1 MTTAAEQQS
10 GFAPLLAIMN
20 PRQIPECIQSLEA
33 LNVRKAWLQ
42 NYTEWQL
49 QEVIASIVRDE
60 AIHFTHLC
68 LVADDCIVTQP
79 ALDAVLAQ
87 AQEHP
92 VVTGYCRLDWS
103 HPLVNITRRPMS
115 GDKPSAGAYDFYSLD
130 EVQAWPDEIVPTG
143 FVGFALTCMSREM
156 WREFPFRVFGTETR
170 SYASDF
176 NLSARL
182 RDAGVPMVAVRD
194 GLVGHFKKKWNT
206 TDTTPGRELLIGVK
220 PAGVEIES

>member
-1 MTTAAEQQS
+1 MS
-10 GFAPLLAIMN
+10 GFSPLLAIMN

-33 LNVRKAWLQ
+33 LDVRKAWLQ

-68 LVADDCIVTQP
+68 LVADDCIVTQQ
-79 ALDAVLAQ
+79 ALDAVLKY

-103 HPLVNITRRPMS
+103 HPSVNITRQPLRGHVPT
-115 GDKPSAGAYDFYSLD
+115 AGAYDFYSLD
-130 EVQAWPDEIVPTG
+130 EVQAWPDPLVPTG

-156 WREFPFRVFGTETR
+156 WRTFPFGAFGGA
-170 SYASDF
+170 SQAWSSDF
-176 NLSARL
+176 HLSMRL
-182 RDAGVPMVAVRD
+182 RDAGVPMMAARG
-194 GLVGHFKKKWNT
+194 GLVGHLKKRWNT
-206 TDTTPGRELLIGVK
+206 LDKTPGRELLVGK
-220 PAGVEIES
+220 EPAGVELEF

>member
-1 MTTAAEQQS
+1 MS
-10 GFAPLLAIMN
+10 GFSPLLAIMN

-33 LNVRKAWLQ
+33 LDVRKAWLQ

-68 LVADDCIVTQP
+68 LVADDCIVTQQ
-79 ALDAVLAQ
+79 ALDAVLKY

-103 HPLVNITRRPMS
+103 HPSVNITRQPLRGHVPT
-115 GDKPSAGAYDFYSLD
+115 AGAYDFYSLD
-130 EVQAWPDEIVPTG
+130 EVQAWPDPLVPTG

-156 WREFPFRVFGTETR
+156 WRTFPFGAFGGA
-170 SYASDF
+170 SQAWSSDF
-176 NLSARL
+176 HLSMRL
-182 RDAGVPMVAVRD
+182 RDAGVPMVAAQG
-194 GLVGHFKKKWNT
+194 GLVGHLKKRWNT
-206 TDTTPGRELLIGVK
+206 LDNTPGRELLVGK
-220 PAGVEIES
+220 EPAGVELEF